1 MTPTVS
7 RPFTEWPIQQQL
19 LFSPASMA
27 MAMSRG
33 EWRMARHHAL
43 VDRKLTALISRK
55 TNARILLINEPPRH
69 GKSEHVSHWLP
80 AWFRLR
86 YPNDYCG
93 VASYSSD
100 FAKDWGRKAM
110 GSATEAA
117 KHFGYRLD
125 RRRMAANHWGW
136 SGFKGGMRTGGIRSG
151 WTGKGL
157 RLFVLD
163 DLVKD
168 DEEAQSESLMDK
180 HWDWFKSTARSRL
193 TPTGVVVVMATRW
206 TKRDITGRILAGD
219 LGHEW
224 PFEHVNLPAIAEE
237 NDQLGRQPGEALWP
251 EGGWTAKVLSTYR
264 DGDGS
269 ADYWW
274 QALYQQRPTQHER
287 AEWPDRYFEGI
298 WAEEWPHT
306 FELSAIFV
314 DPSKGTEKG
323 DYSAIVFAGLYNGKI
338 YIDSDI
344 RRRPCPEI
352 IADTYRLATDY
363 WPDDVAFE
371 TNGFQELLAGDYDDL
386 IEEHGALAMGASMVD
401 HYGVPKIV
409 RIRRI
414 GSYLRRGKIKLRKG
428 SRHNDLLLSQ
438 AKAFP
443 MGDHDDGPDA
453 LEGVIR
459 RLEHLARDAMAIVDD
474 DRIEP

>member
-1 MTPTVS
+1 
-7 RPFTEWPIQQQL
+7 
-19 LFSPASMA
+19 MA
-27 MAMSRG
+27 MALAPN

-43 VDRKLTALISRK
+43 VDRKLTGIISRQ
-55 TNARILLINEPPRH
+55 TAARILLINEPPRH

-80 AWFRLR
+80 AWFRIR
-86 YPNDYCG
+86 YPDDYCG

-110 GSATEAA
+110 GSACEAA
-117 KHFGYRLD
+117 RHFGYRLD

-136 SGFKGGMRTGGIRSG
+136 SGWRGGMRTGGIRSG

-168 DEEAQSESLMDK
+168 DEEAQSETLLEK
-180 HWDWFKSTARSRL
+180 HWDWFRSTARSRL
-193 TPTGVVVVMATRW
+193 TPDGVVVIMATRW
-206 TKRDITGRILAGD
+206 TQKDITGRILAGD
-219 LGHEW
+219 LGPEW

-251 EGGWTAKVLSTYR
+251 EGGWTADVLSTYR
-264 DGDGS
+264 EGDGS

-274 QALYQQRPTQHER
+274 QALYQQRPTQHAR
-287 AEWPDRYFEGI
+287 AEWPDTYFDGVWCSEN
-298 WAEEWPHT
+298 EWPPV
-306 FELSAIFV
+306 FDLSAIFV
-314 DPSKGTEKG
+314 DPSKGREKG
-323 DYSAIVFAGLYNGKI
+323 DYSAIVFVGFHNGKL

-352 IADTYRLATDY
+352 IADTFAMAQEY
-363 WPDDVAFE
+363 WPDDVCFE
-371 TNGFQELLAGDYDDL
+371 ANGFQELLAGDYDDFV
-386 IEEHGALAMGASMVD
+386 EENGTLAMPVSTIE
-401 HYGVPKIV
+401 HNSIPKIV

-414 GSYLRRGKIKLRKG
+414 GSYWRRKKIRLRTRSKSNAI
-428 SRHNDLLLSQ
+428 LLQ
-438 AKAFP
+438 QCKAFP

-453 LEGVIR
+453 LEGAIR
-459 RLEHLARDAMAIVDD
+459 RLEKMARDAMDIRGADVVDV
-474 DRIEP
+474 